1 MATLSPTHAQ
11 QCVYCYQDFVPVK
24 RGTQKFCSGSCR
36 TTYSK
41 KKKRGTLGRFTHLP
55 GPHGGVPVPEGTGTA
70 SFGQQVL
77 AAGTGALA
85 ANVVSQTAEYFGVT
99 QGLAQEVKELKRL
112 VQMLVR
118 HHSTSTG
125 VMVAGLRHL
134 LAKSGVLPADITR
147 VLLPAG
153 VEVSLPVQAA
163 RAAPA
168 APIRRTNK
176 SHLPS

>member
-11 QCVYCYQDFVPVK
+11 QCVYCYQDFVPAK

-55 GPHGGVPVPEGTGTA
+55 GPQGGALPPEVTGPA
-70 SFGQQVL
+70 SFGQQAL

-99 QGLAQEVKELKRL
+99 QSIVQEVKELKRL
-112 VQMLVR
+112 VQMLLR
-118 HHSTSTG
+118 HHTTSTG
-125 VMVAGLRHL
+125 VTVAGLRHL
-134 LAKSGVLPADITR
+134 LAKSGVPPGDIMR
-147 VLLPAG
+147 MLLPAG
-153 VEVSLPVQAA
+153 IEAPLLAKAERP
-163 RAAPA
+163 APA
-168 APIRRTNK
+168 LPTRRSNN
-176 SHLPS
+176 S